1 LQQDLVNNPY
11 LRNKISTS
19 LAFSAAA
26 DQLLLF
32 DTLHHMQQSFVVLAY
47 LALTAITREV
57 NIALF

>member
-1 LQQDLVNNPY
+1 M
-11 LRNKISTS
+11 RNKISTS

-32 DTLHHMQQSFVVLAY
+32 DTLHHMQQSVVVLAY